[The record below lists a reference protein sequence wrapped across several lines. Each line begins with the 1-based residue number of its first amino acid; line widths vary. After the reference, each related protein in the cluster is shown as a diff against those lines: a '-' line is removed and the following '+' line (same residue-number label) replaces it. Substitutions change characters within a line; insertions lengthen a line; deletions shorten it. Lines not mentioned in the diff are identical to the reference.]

1 MANAEAGGPWILG
14 HRGVPR
20 LAPENTLSSLRRA
33 LELGLEGVEYDLQGS
48 CDGEAFLLHDD
59 TLGRT
64 TDGEGWARDL
74 PWPQLALLDAGG
86 WFGKPFREERLP
98 LFEEALL
105 LDEDARGGVPW
116 HMVEIKDPELVP
128 QVAQAIDQAP
138 TELPVRVAS
147 FHRQVCLEA
156 RDRGL
161 PTMLLGVWATEEDRE
176 FVRRERLDAHGVAAF
191 GWRAPAG
198 AARWSCE
205 RWAWSVDTPEDLLEA
220 CRTPLFG
227 INTNEP
233 LRALAIR
240 RLIRLAPNDD
250 GEYPLQAPDLEVE
263 PDPDRPGGAWSGA
276 WNVPVTLRNPF
287 DWSVDYELSF
297 AVRRGAFTLEGG
309 PTQGRLAP
317 GQRGAAQLRLEGG
330 AWSPGLDPLLFAKL
344 SWSAEDQRQAGVVEP
359 CAGELELDRTLARRR
374 SCVLRDGRQRLTC
387 LNESPNS
394 PPASLWVERR
404 GTQLLLSIEAAGGL
418 LDPQVLVHL
427 DGRTVF
433 GTRGL
438 RLALPRDF
446 DLRRGGVPFAAGIVG
461 RPRGGGPAPCRRWCG
476 GLPSDLLS
484 GSPGRLAARRDQL

>member
-1 MANAEAGGPWILG
+1 MSESAGAPWILG
-14 HRGVPR
+14 HRGVP
-20 LAPENTLSSLRRA
+20 LHAPENTLASLRRA
-33 LELGLEGVEYDLQGS
+33 LEFGLDGVEYDLQGS
-48 CDGEAFLLHDD
+48 RDGEAFLLHDE

-64 TDGEGWARDL
+64 TDGEGWASDL
-74 PWPQLALLDAGG
+74 PWTQLSQLDAGG

-98 LFEEALL
+98 LFDEALL
-105 LDEDARGGVPW
+105 LDEDASGGVPW
-116 HMVEIKDPELVP
+116 HMVEIKDPELVAR
-128 QVAQAIDQAP
+128 VAQAIDQAP

-176 FVRRERLDAHGVAAF
+176 FVRRERIDAHGVAAF

-205 RWAWSVDTPEDLLEA
+205 RWAWSVDSPEDLLEA

-233 LRALAIR
+233 QRALAVR
-240 RLIRLAPNDD
+240 RLTRLAPNDRGD
-250 GEYPLQAPDLEVE
+250 YPLQVPDLEVE
-263 PDPDRPGGAWSGA
+263 PDPELPGGSWSGA
-276 WNVPVTLRNPF
+276 WVLPVSVRNPF
-287 DWSVDYELSF
+287 DWDVDYELTF

-317 GQRGAAQLRLEGG
+317 GEQAAARLQLEGG
-330 AWSPGLDPLLFAKL
+330 AWSPGLDPLLFTRF
-344 SWSAEDQRQAGVVEP
+344 SWSAQDQTRAGIADGV
-359 CAGELELDRTLARRR
+359 AGELELDRPLVRRR
-374 SCVLRDGRQRLTC
+374 TCVLRDGRQRLLC
-387 LNESPNS
+387 LDESPGS
-394 PPASLWVERR
+394 APASLWVERR
-404 GTQLLLSIEAAGGL
+404 GSQLLLSIEAAGGL
-418 LDPQVLVHL
+418 LDPQVVVHL
-427 DGRTVF
+427 DGQTVY

-461 RPRGGGPAPCRRWCG
+461 RPRGGGPAPCRRWSG
-476 GLPSDLLS
+476 GLPPDPLS